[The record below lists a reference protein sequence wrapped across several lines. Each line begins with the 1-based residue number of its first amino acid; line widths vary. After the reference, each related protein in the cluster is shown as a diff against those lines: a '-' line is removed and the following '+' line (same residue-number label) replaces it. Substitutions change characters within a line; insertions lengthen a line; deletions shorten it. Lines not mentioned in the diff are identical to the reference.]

1 MRRSSSKP
9 SQPRRLRWREGGR
22 TPAPRF
28 QLRRILVPVD
38 FSTCSAKALEYAAGY
53 ASLHGATIE
62 LLFVAPLHPRPRKR
76 TPANDL
82 RAATAARTRRQLRA
96 LARAHIGR
104 DISVATTI
112 RAGRAEVEIIDHA
125 RETNVDLIILATRG
139 ATGIPD
145 FCLGSTA
152 ETVVRYAPCPV
163 LVVREQERDF
173 LRVAPQ
179 SAPGC
184 PAVHPPRPRNRRRR
198 H

>member
-9 SQPRRLRWREGGR
+9 SKPRRLRRREGGR
-22 TPAPRF
+22 TPATRF

-38 FSTCSAKALEYAAGY
+38 FSTCSTKALEYAAGY
-53 ASLHGATIE
+53 ARLHGAAIE
-62 LLFVAPLHPRPRKR
+62 LLFVAPVRSRSRGR
-76 TPANDL
+76 TPAKDL
-82 RAATAARTRRQLRA
+82 GAGPAARTTRQLRA
-96 LARAHIGR
+96 LAHAHIGR

-112 RAGRAEVEIIDHA
+112 RAGRADVEIIDHA

-173 LRVAPQ
+173 IRVPGQ
-179 SAPGC
+179 SGA
-184 PAVHPPRPRNRRRR
+184 
-198 H
+198 